1 MLSQSTIDTVKSTA
15 PLLADE
21 GETITRLFYD
31 KLFHHHPELKN
42 IFNMVNQAKG
52 EQARALADSVFAYAR
67 HIDQLE
73 ALDSAVKR
81 IAHKH
86 ASLQVAPEHYPI
98 VGKYLLEAIRDHLK
112 LHDDD
117 PVLTAWAEA
126 YDALAAIFIQTEEE
140 IYQAN
145 ETTPGGWRGDRAF
158 IIDRAEPETD
168 EIKSFYLRPEDG
180 QPIADFRPGQYV
192 GVKTQ
197 PPSSAFDEIRQYSLS
212 SAPGDSYY
220 RITVKAE
227 ATGTP
232 VSGLVSNFLHDAS
245 VGDRVWL
252 RPPTGDFVV
261 EKRSERPVLIGGGI
275 GITPLVSMLLNA
287 VKQGWELEHLVFI
300 HCCRDRSH
308 HAMHDELRALSAQKG
323 FKYYVAYEQGEGA
336 DYLGYLDTDILEK
349 WLPFEG
355 RGDVYFCGP
364 TAFMSGLNILLK
376 RMGYGD
382 DQLHYEI
389 FGPRI
394 RFNEAS

>member
-1 MLSQSTIDTVKSTA
+1 MLSQPTIDTVKSTA

-21 GETITRLFYD
+21 GERITRLFYD
-31 KLFHHHPELKN
+31 KLFDHHPELKH
-42 IFNMVNQAKG
+42 IFNMANQAKG
-52 EQARALADSVFAYAR
+52 EQARALADSVFAYAT

-73 ALDSAVKR
+73 ALGPAVKR

-126 YDALAAIFIQTEEE
+126 YEALAAIFIQAEEG

-145 ETTPGGWRGDRAF
+145 EATPGGWRGDRVF
-158 IIDRAEPETD
+158 IIDRAERETD
-168 EIKSFYLRPEDG
+168 DVKSFYLRPEDNK
-180 QPIADFRPGQYV
+180 PIAEFRPGQYI

-197 PPSSAFDEIRQYSLS
+197 PPSSAYDEIRQYSLS
-212 SAPGDSYY
+212 SAPGEPYY

-227 ATGTP
+227 GVGTSVP
-232 VSGLVSNFLHDAS
+232 GHVSNYLHDAS

-275 GITPLVSMLLNA
+275 GITPLISMLLNA
-287 VKQGWELEHLVFI
+287 VKQAWDLEHLVLI

-308 HAMHDELRALSAQKG
+308 HVMHDELLALSAQKG
-323 FKYYVAYEQGEGA
+323 FQYYVAYEQGEGA
-336 DYLGYLDTDILEK
+336 DHIGYLDTAILER

-364 TAFMSGLNILLK
+364 TPFMSGLNILLK

-394 RFNEAS
+394 RFSGAS

>member
-1 MLSQSTIDTVKSTA
+1 MLTQSTIDTVKSTA
-15 PLLADE
+15 SLLERE
-21 GETITRLFYD
+21 GENITRLFYK
-31 KLFHHHPELKN
+31 KLFDHHPELKN
-42 IFNMVNQAKG
+42 IFNMANQQKG
-52 EQARALADSVFAYAR
+52 EQARALADSVFAYAK

-73 ALDSAVKR
+73 VLGPVVKR

-112 LHDDD
+112 LHADD

-126 YDALAAIFIQTEEE
+126 YDALAGIFIQTEED

-145 ETTPGGWRGDRAF
+145 EEVSGGWRGDRAF
-158 IIDRAEPETD
+158 IIDRAEAETA

-180 QPIADFRPGQYV
+180 QPIAAFQPGQYV

-197 PPSSAFDEIRQYSLS
+197 PPSSEFDQIRQYSLS
-212 SAPGDSYY
+212 NAPGDPYY
-220 RITVKAE
+220 RLTVKAE
-227 ATGTP
+227 AADTTDPGQ
-232 VSGLVSNFLHDAS
+232 VSNFLHAAS
-245 VGDRVWL
+245 VGDKVWL
-252 RPPTGDFVV
+252 RAPTGDFVV

-275 GITPLVSMLLNA
+275 GITPLLSMLHNA
-287 VKQGWELEHLVFI
+287 VQQGWELEHLVFI
-300 HCCRDRSH
+300 HCCRDRAH
-308 HAMHDELRALSAQKG
+308 HAMHDELRALSAEQG
-323 FKYYVAYEQGEGA
+323 FKYYVAYEEGEGA
-336 DYLGYLDTDILEK
+336 DHIGYLDTTILEK

-364 TAFMSGLNILLK
+364 TPFMSGLSILLK

-394 RFNEAS
+394 RFSEAS

>member
-1 MLSQSTIDTVKSTA
+1 MLSQSTIETVKSTA

-21 GETITRLFYD
+21 GERITRLFYD
-31 KLFHHHPELKN
+31 KLFDHHPELKN
-42 IFNMVNQAKG
+42 IFNMTNQAKG

-67 HIDQLE
+67 HIDHLE
-73 ALDSAVKR
+73 ALGPVVKR

-126 YDALAAIFIQTEEE
+126 YEALAAIFIQTEEG

-145 ETTPGGWRGDRAF
+145 ETMPGGWRGDRAF
-158 IIDRAEPETD
+158 IIDRAEPET
-168 EIKSFYLRPEDG
+168 EEVKSFYLRPEDG

-192 GVKTQ
+192 GVKTH
-197 PPSSAFDEIRQYSLS
+197 PPSSEFDEIRQYSLS
-212 SAPGDSYY
+212 SAPGEPYY

-227 ATGTP
+227 GVGTSVP
-232 VSGLVSNFLHDAS
+232 GHVSNFLHDAS

-275 GITPLVSMLLNA
+275 GITPLISMLLHA
-287 VKQGWELEHLVFI
+287 VQQGWELDHLVFI

-308 HAMHDELRALSAQKG
+308 HVMHDELRALSAQKG

-336 DYLGYLDTDILEK
+336 DYLGYLDTAILEK

-394 RFNEAS
+394 RFSEVS